1 MTIEKQIE
9 ILMED
14 RCTKL
19 EAERH
24 LKNGTIIFD
33 DFEENLDSYIK
44 EFSDEDAIG
53 FDEKSFREMVETKK
67 PLPDWGVVEKDG
79 KTYYIIYVL

>member
-14 RCTKL
+14 GCIKS
-19 EAERH
+19 EAEKH
-24 LKNGTIIFD
+24 LKNGTVVFD

-44 EFSDEDAIG
+44 EFSDEDVVG
-53 FDEKSFREMVETKK
+53 FDEESFRKMVETKK
-67 PLPDWGVVEKDG
+67 PLSDWGVVEKDG
-79 KTYYIIYVL
+79 KTYYIMYAL